1 MRELKKL
8 IVLLMLLLI
17 ATPVIA
23 ENTEKAYE
31 IPDVKEVYSLGEHDE
46 NLLLVKQRLQELEY
60 YSAEAAKE
68 RLMNECYTID
78 LVARIKRFQIYSGL
92 QATGNLDSQTL
103 SLLFSDEA
111 MTDNS
116 FYAQDESKIP
126 EYFLFCIGDSAT
138 FDFSG
143 EYVYVSP
150 KVRNGF
156 KDKTVIACEIRF
168 LPYSIWDKPMFDES
182 NPPFTATIFSIKPGE
197 TKTSNKC
204 ALYNYKEMYDVL
216 IGISKFKLQDGTVV
230 EVPEDK
236 ILYYTWRGPFKPN

>member
-1 MRELKKL
+1 MKKL

-23 ENTEKAYE
+23 ENTEKTYE

-46 NLLLVKQRLQELEY
+46 NLILVKQRLQELEY
-60 YSAEAAKE
+60 YTSKNKPTNA
-68 RLMNECYTID
+68 CYTID
-78 LVARIKRFQIYSGL
+78 LVAIIKRFQIYSGL

-111 MTDNS
+111 LTDKN
-116 FYAQDESKIP
+116 FFAQDETLIP
-126 EYFLFCIGDSAT
+126 EYYRLGIGDYIYS
-138 FDFSG
+138 DYSG
-143 EYVYVSP
+143 EYIYSSVQV
-150 KVRNGF
+150 KNKF
-156 KDKTVIACEIRF
+156 KDKTVIACEVRF
-168 LPYSIWDKPMFDES
+168 LPYSIWDEPMFDES
-182 NPPFTATIFSIKPGE
+182 NPPFATTIFSIKPGE

-204 ALYNYKEMYDVL
+204 ALYNYKEMYDIL

-236 ILYYTWRGPFKPN
+236 ILYYTLRGPFKPN